1 MTCIVA
7 GATGKGPGPPRPG
20 GGKQSLMELAHGTQS
35 NETWFDNGQPGTSK
49 KVTVDDEVDKYYHE
63 ELMEKLVNVKGVS
76 PRLNDVICQNS

>member
-1 MTCIVA
+1 MTCIVT
-7 GATGKGPGPPRPG
+7 GAPGKGPGPPRPG

-35 NETWFDNGQPGTSK
+35 NETWFDNGQAGTSK

-76 PRLNDVICQNS
+76 PHLKVKVTRSS